1 MYRSR
6 DINTGVAKKAWS
18 QNRLRTVS
26 WSGPAQYS
34 PELPRGHLALLAKL
48 LILKL
53 PISASSKLDN
63 P

>member
-1 MYRSR
+1 MAKYGSCEEGLESESAENG
-6 DINTGVAKKAWS
+6 IGV
-18 QNRLRTVS
+18 
-26 WSGPAQYS
+26 
-34 PELPRGHLALLAKL
+34 PELPRGHLALLAAKL